1 MGNQINDACG
11 VVGVFSPTGDAARV
25 AFFGIFSLQHRGQES
40 AGIATISEGG
50 IEHVHTGNGLVS
62 CVFDENNLRNL
73 PGPMAIGHTRYS
85 TPGISSIENA
95 QPVHASGHN
104 GDLSLIHI

>member
-50 IEHVHTGNGLVS
+50 IEHVHTGNGLV
-62 CVFDENNLRNL
+62 
-73 PGPMAIGHTRYS
+73 
-85 TPGISSIENA
+85 
-95 QPVHASGHN
+95 
-104 GDLSLIHI
+104 